1 MNEMENK
8 NEKPNGAKMVSAAI
22 IGMDYRN
29 VLVNGKVYAIHPP
42 TIAKIA
48 GAAYWL
54 SDLGDGKTLKE
65 LIGSLTSIGNLAH
78 CLSWFIKGND
88 DLAEELSQAKIGEVV
103 EAIETAFTLIDA
115 GNFLKLSA
123 LLRSVRPLI
132 AKQNT

>member
-1 MNEMENK
+1 MEDRK
-8 NEKPNGAKMVSAAI
+8 DKLDGAKMVSAAI

-29 VLVNGKVYAIHPP
+29 VVVNDKVYIIQPP

-48 GAAYWL
+48 GAVFWL
-54 SDLGDGKTLKE
+54 SEIGDGNTLKE
-65 LIGSLTSIGNLAH
+65 IISSMAKIESLAH
-78 CLSWFIKGND
+78 CLSWFINGND